1 MAGELN
7 FKAVFDYGD
16 AKKSVDELYDIF
28 EKGAVKMNEAF
39 SFGRTVDANKKQLRD
54 MISVAR
60 QTLTELESVYRST
73 MDEIKAAGGL
83 QWVTEEERKYVKD
96 LGEGIESTR
105 KLIAGLQENLKE
117 QNFNKN
123 IFAGLTQGLQG
134 LMGAYTAASG
144 VLARFG
150 ADEENLV
157 KIQTNLQASMSIL
170 MGIQQVYNTLES
182 TSTFRTQVLAKATEW
197 LTAAEMKLA
206 AASGVAKVALGGLV
220 VALAA
225 AVGALAAFASRS
237 EKNKELS
244 KSFTDSVVSG
254 ATQQV
259 LAYRKLQAQWEQAN
273 GDLEKQRKIVA
284 SDDWNK
290 LGISVNN
297 INDAEKILVD
307 RSEAVVRSMIAKAKA
322 AALLAEAQDDIA
334 KAIRN
339 ENRAEN
345 AENGNY
351 TTGQLIRGAVSAL
364 MPGLAGARYTQQGYI
379 NGEYVNTEANMPQR
393 KEFATYREY
402 RKAMTKFIA
411 ETDAAGYRDLAK
423 KATEDAME
431 DIRKSSE
438 YDSLADDILRGLGLP
453 QGPGGP
459 TSMNKVAEILEKQ
472 QKELA
477 RQIVDFE
484 FETRQARINAM
495 AEGTERTL
503 EQINLDFDKEEEA
516 INRWYDDL
524 IDEKIARDRELWNA
538 DPKNKGKEFE
548 YNREDYVQTEQETA
562 LRDARL
568 AENTATKLK
577 GTQAVFDNYL
587 TFAEKFNKA
596 ADGFK
601 GDMDALAEAGAGI
614 ETLGVASKQAEEAFS
629 ALAEQWIQSG
639 WDEGLVE
646 MTILLTDLEGQLEA
660 IGDTLPEEQTA
671 LLRAQIDALREALK
685 ATRTET
691 EEDST
696 SWTDLNTVLTDAAE
710 LFGQIGDSFGGEF
723 GSALKMVGQFA
734 SSLAKIRVGLKGFKK
749 DGSFAE
755 KFTAGVSI
763 ASAALSVVS
772 TVVSKIRE
780 AKERTDE
787 LHLSTL
793 QYERTLERIRDSA
806 ALNGLINAFG
816 SNSYGAFVKN
826 MKIAGSARD
835 ALSGALGSLSGS
847 RTWLN
852 YGAGPMLFTNDL
864 VSDMRTGWQKGWG
877 SKKNIFTA
885 NWSDFIG
892 EDGNLLGEELK
903 AWYQTYGE
911 GLTEENK
918 ELVEGII
925 AEWER
930 LEDAV
935 NEINGYLGD
944 LFNNV
949 SGSLASKMVQNFIDT
964 GDAIVDMTDYL
975 DDFSRK
981 LAESIVQGKLLDEV
995 FDDAAQ
1001 ASIAKLIAEGDIDG
1015 AIAEYEKLLGKAND
1029 LAPNINGFL
1038 SGVGIKDAAKA
1049 QNATVGGF
1057 QTMSQD
1063 VANELN
1069 GRFAALQ
1076 IAGEN
1081 ILLEARGIHGD
1092 TTGIAASAEALQ
1104 GLALISMGHLED
1116 IATHTK
1122 VLPDMA
1128 ERVINIEKYSK
1139 QMVS

>member
-60 QTLTELESVYRST
+60 QTLTELESVYSST

-182 TSTFRTQVLAKATEW
+182 TSTFRTQILTKATE
-197 LTAAEMKLA
+197 LYSKAQMQLAKTSTLAKLGIAGLA
-206 AASGVAKVALGGLV
+206 AAMAVAVIKIIQSTSKVNKELKEAEEQYKAISEQASKSAASQV
-220 VALAA
+220 VAFHKLQTEWKNTNGDIGEQKKL
-225 AVGALAAFASRS
+225 V
-237 EKNKELS
+237 EKNKDEW
-244 KSFTDSVVSG
+244 K
-254 ATQQV
+254 
-259 LAYRKLQAQWEQAN
+259 
-273 GDLEKQRKIVA
+273 
-284 SDDWNK
+284 K
-290 LGISVNN
+290 LGIEVNS
-297 INDAEKILVD
+297 INDYEKY
-307 RSEAVVRSMIAKAKA
+307 AVEQAPAIVNAMTKKAQA
-322 AALLAEAQDDIA
+322 AANLAVAEGLYAQ
-334 KAIRN
+334 AIQARMD
-339 ENRAEN
+339 
-345 AENGNY
+345 AENGKKVKMNLWQ
-351 TTGQLIRGAVSAL
+351 TV
-364 MPGLAGARYTQQGYI
+364 LAGAAAANNRTGTDIYGAMKQDF
-379 NGEYVNTEANMPQR
+379 EAQN
-393 KEFATYREY
+393 KEKKIKEAEELEA
-402 RKAMTKFIA
+402 KAQKLVDESIQLSK
-411 ETDAAGYRDLAK
+411 EAG
-423 KATEDAME
+423 
-431 DIRKSSE
+431 
-438 YDSLADDILRGLGLP
+438 
-453 QGPGGP
+453 
-459 TSMNKVAEILEKQ
+459 EILPDNVTNNNANVAAAAAKYAELYARQ
-472 QKELA
+472 QKELS
-477 RQIVDFE
+477 RQIKDFE
-484 FETRQARINAM
+484 FETTQARINAM
-495 AEGTERTL
+495 GEGTERTL
-503 EQINLDFDKEEEA
+503 AQIKLNFEKEEEA

-548 YNREDYVQTEQETA
+548 YNREDYVQTVQETA

-568 AENTATKLK
+568 AENTATKLN
-577 GTQAVFDNYL
+577 GIQAVFDNYL
-587 TFAEKFNKA
+587 TFTEKFNKA
-596 ADGFK
+596 ASGFQ
-601 GDMDALAEAGAGI
+601 GDMNALVEAGAGI
-614 ETLGVASKQAEEAFS
+614 ETLGVASKRAEEAFS

-639 WDEGLVE
+639 WDAGLVE

-710 LFGQIGDSFGGEF
+710 LFGQIGDSFGGAF
-723 GSALKMVGQFA
+723 GGALKMVGQFA
-734 SSLAKIRVGLKGFKK
+734 SSLAKIRVGLKGFKEA
-749 DGSFAE
+749 GSFAE

-787 LHLSTL
+787 LHLATL
-793 QYERTLERIRDSA
+793 QYERTLERIKDSA

-826 MKIAGSARD
+826 MEIAGSARD
-835 ALSGALGSLSGS
+835 ALNGALGSIGGS
-847 RTWLN
+847 RQWLN
-852 YGAGPMLFTNDL
+852 YGGGPTLFTNDL
-864 VSDMRTGWQKGWG
+864 VSDMRTNWQKGWG
-877 SKKNIFTA
+877 SKKNVFRA

-892 EDGNLLGEELK
+892 EDGNLLGEELNE
-903 AWYQTYGE
+903 WYKTYGE
-911 GLTEENK
+911 GLTDENK
-918 ELVEGII
+918 ELVEGIL

-930 LEDAV
+930 WEDAV
-935 NEINGYLGD
+935 KEISGYLGD

-949 SGSLASKMVQNFIDT
+949 SGSLADKMVENFIAT

-981 LAESIVQGKLLDEV
+981 LAKSIIQGQLMKQVFTETAQDEIGQLI
-995 FDDAAQ
+995 AQGEIAQ
-1001 ASIAKLIAEGDIDG
+1001 AVDYYNS
-1015 AIAEYEKLLGKAND
+1015 LLGQANA
-1029 LAPNINGFL
+1029 LAPGFNEWL
-1038 SGVGIKDAAKA
+1038 RQIDLKDSVKA
-1049 QNATVGGF
+1049 QNATIGGF

-1092 TTGIAASAEALQ
+1092 TTGIAVSAEALQ

-1128 ERVINIEKYSK
+1128 ERIINIEKYSK